1 MNKKFEYGN
10 LRPFLVG
17 FLNGVYDTVLM
28 KIRQRQ
34 KQPGGGQVDA
44 KFVQTVFTK
53 ELSAAYASVDGQT
66 MLKLLEGEY
75 SYQKKEVDKCHE
87 AMLVSLINSIVQSDV
102 IVPDHTKVT
111 ANLPLCSGPKWS
123 LLQEYLYEI
132 RQEHVVENIDRE
144 SSLVLQQIL
153 FAENPEPFK
162 KFGLVLGQVQSGK
175 TSNYSALIAKAC
187 DAGYRLFIILSGI
200 HNDLRQQTQER
211 LDEMFLGYHDYKYQ
225 DDGKTPQHRTEK
237 CGVGLLSAYDES
249 QAPES
254 ATYTDY
260 DFNGE
265 FKTHP
270 NLNRSIIFVIKKNT
284 TILDKLINY
293 LGSPSNK
300 KIYKDWPALI
310 IDDEADQAS
319 INTNK
324 DFSVTKTNKCIR
336 ELCAFFNKVTYI
348 GYTATP
354 FANVLIDSKI
364 KHKKFG
370 LDLFPRDFIVRLKAP
385 ENYFGPAQY
394 FGDNRDDEGLDLF
407 MPVSNSVSDLLVG
420 SRKRKTK
427 RSGGGPENLKKL
439 PAECRKFFLQYL
451 LSAAIRQWRHKKL
464 HPDLWSDAIQDEDL
478 DFDSLEEQPVLATSM
493 LVHVSSRVSVHRH
506 LAQLFVDLLDE
517 IKGLL
522 QGNATDRQIVFDD
535 MRELFHAQ
543 RAVTESTMK
552 IRKHSDLSQDWS
564 LPAAF
569 EELIPEI
576 TMAMEDMRLFVV
588 NGDEQQ
594 SQEFAADDLGANGRK
609 RAAHS
614 VFIGG
619 NKLSRGLTLPGLCL
633 SLFLRES
640 RMYDTLLQMGRWFG
654 YRDGYVD
661 LCRICTT
668 TDIIDNFRAISEA
681 MLDFEAQIDR
691 MNENLRSPEN
701 FRLKILSHPG
711 LRVTA
716 QNKMKHADLKTI
728 SLNGTITECR
738 DIGLEPK
745 LLMENMSSAYSFY
758 QGINQEGT
766 LTYAS
771 PDFGLE
777 PPERQASYFE
787 KGKGSSGRVWKKV
800 PARLVID
807 FLSKY
812 KATQTG
818 ESTSLNPIIEY
829 IREANKVN
837 KLYYWNVFIPGEKG
851 SGMFSLK
858 YPKRHVNITDDHKTA
873 FIRALKTGGHE
884 YIGVAKDVIDKVTE
898 IIGDQENLARGELF
912 RTVRDQAG
920 KMHPDTGYLILYLI
934 EPSELPAQGD
944 KPFIEA
950 QELVGEP
957 TPITTY
963 YLWLPKTEPLKTS
976 TAVSND
982 TVADLDD
989 EDVEEIEFDEDQGE

>member
-17 FLNGVYDTVLM
+17 FLNGIYDAVIL

-34 KQPGGGQVDA
+34 RQLGGNQVDA
-44 KFVQTVFTK
+44 KFVQTVYAK
-53 ELSAAYASVDGQT
+53 ELSTAYASTDGQT
-66 MLKLLEGEY
+66 MLRLMEGEY
-75 SYQKKEVDKCHE
+75 SSQKEEVERCHQ
-87 AMLVSLINSIVQSDV
+87 AMLVSLINSIVQSDI
-102 IVPDHTKVT
+102 IVPDHTKVILT
-111 ANLPLCSGPKWS
+111 PPRCSGPKWG
-123 LLQEYLYEI
+123 LLQEHLLEI
-132 RQEHVVENIDRE
+132 HQEHVVENIDRE
-144 SSLVLQQIL
+144 SSLVLQQII
-153 FAENPEPFK
+153 FPENPDPFK

-225 DDGKTPQHRTEK
+225 EDGKTPQHRTEK
-237 CGVGLLSAYDES
+237 CGVGLLSSYDES

-254 ATYTDY
+254 ATYTDI

-270 NLNRSIIFVIKKNT
+270 NLNRPIIFVIKKNT
-284 TILDKLINY
+284 TILKKIINY
-293 LGSPSNK
+293 LESPSNK
-300 KIYKDWPALI
+300 KIYCDWPALI

-319 INTNK
+319 INTSK
-324 DFSVTKTNKCIR
+324 KFFTKTNQRIR
-336 ELCAFFNKVTYI
+336 EICTFFNKVTYI

-354 FANVLIDSKI
+354 FANVLINAQEKD
-364 KHKKFG
+364 KKLG
-370 LDLFPRDFIVRLKAP
+370 VDLFPRDFIVRLKAP

-394 FGDNRDDEGLDLF
+394 FGDNREDEGLDLF
-407 MPVSNSVSDLLVG
+407 MPVSNSVSDLLG
-420 SRKRKTK
+420 GNGKRKTK
-427 RSGGGPENLKKL
+427 GSGGGYGSVKKL
-439 PAECRKFFLQYL
+439 PPECRKFFLQYL
-451 LSAAIRQWRHKKL
+451 LSAAIRQWRHKNR
-464 HPDLWSDAIQDEDL
+464 HPDLWINTLQDDDL
-478 DFDSLEEQPVLATSM
+478 DFDYLEEQPVLETSM
-493 LVHVSSRVSVHRH
+493 LVHVSASVNVHRH
-506 LAQLFVDLLDE
+506 LARLFVDLLEE

-522 QGNATDRQIVFDD
+522 QGNAKDRQIVFDD
-535 MRELFHAQ
+535 MRALFHVQ

-564 LPAAF
+564 LPDTF
-569 EELIPEI
+569 EELIPDI
-576 TMAMEDMRLFVV
+576 TMAMEDLRLFVV
-588 NGDEQQ
+588 NGDEKQ
-594 SQEFAADDLGANGRK
+594 SQEFAADDLGDNGRK
-609 RAAHS
+609 RAAHT

-633 SLFLRES
+633 SLFLRGS
-640 RMYDTLLQMGRWFG
+640 TMYDTLLQMGRWFG

-681 MLDFEAQIDR
+681 LLDFEAQIDR
-691 MNENLRSPEN
+691 MNENKRSPEN
-701 FRLKILSHPG
+701 FRLGILSHPG
-711 LRVTA
+711 LSVTA
-716 QNKMKHADLKTI
+716 SNKMMHADLQTI
-728 SLNGTITECR
+728 SLSGTITECR
-738 DIGLEPK
+738 DIGLKPC
-745 LLMENMSSAYSFY
+745 LLEENMSTAYSFY

-766 LTYAS
+766 LAYAS

-777 PPERQASYFE
+777 STERQASYLE
-787 KGKGSSGRVWKKV
+787 QGKGSSGRVWKKV
-800 PARLVID
+800 PARLVIE

-818 ESTSLNPIIEY
+818 ESSSLAPIIEY
-829 IREANKVN
+829 IREANRVN

-851 SGMFSLK
+851 SGRFSLK
-858 YPKRHVNITDDHKTA
+858 YPKRHVNITDDQETA

-884 YIGVAKDVIDKVTE
+884 YVGVAEDVINKVTE
-898 IIGDQENLARGELF
+898 IIGDQETLARGELF
-912 RTVRDQAG
+912 RAVREWAG

-934 EPSELPAQGD
+934 EPSELSTQENN
-944 KPFIEA
+944 PFIQA
-950 QELVGEP
+950 QKLVGEP

-976 TAVSND
+976 SAVFND
-982 TVADLDD
+982 TVVDLDD
-989 EDVEEIEFDEDQGE
+989 EDVEESEFDEDQGE